1 MLGKYAFWIL
11 KCTKYVF
18 KIALIHFEH
27 PIHKE
32 RDREKNRVGAAVL
45 THFNISQWGL

>member
-1 MLGKYAFWIL
+1 MSL
-11 KCTKYVF
+11 KMT
-18 KIALIHFEH
+18 LIQFEH
-27 PIHKE
+27 PIPKE